1 MPNLESVDVA
11 ALPQFPLPP
20 TREIQPPEPD
30 SVVITEDLP
39 PAAAHELAQQQQE
52 NGSFDPWTVDEQQ
65 DGYEPGRFYVKTVLS
80 KRQGGQPRNV
90 QVPLDPQL
98 HAIASAI
105 VQQRVVPAYN
115 TVQDL
120 IRDAVLHRVH
130 QLTHGTEGVP
140 VYIDDPYVRELA
152 QDARDGARE
161 EMLSMLNTR
170 ELERVSR
177 LHQIFEDI
185 SNTGNR
191 TDMIELA
198 DRVKDAITK
207 VKGANS
213 KDRLRELA
221 DTIEMRLIQM
231 NRGGQ

>member
-1 MPNLESVDVA
+1 
-11 ALPQFPLPP
+11 
-20 TREIQPPEPD
+20 
-30 SVVITEDLP
+30 
-39 PAAAHELAQQQQE
+39 
-52 NGSFDPWTVDEQQ
+52 
-65 DGYEPGRFYVKTVLS
+65 
-80 KRQGGQPRNV
+80 
-90 QVPLDPQL
+90 
-98 HAIASAI
+98 
-105 VQQRVVPAYN
+105 
-115 TVQDL
+115 
-120 IRDAVLHRVH
+120 
-130 QLTHGTEGVP
+130 
-140 VYIDDPYVRELA
+140 
-152 QDARDGARE
+152 
-161 EMLSMLNTR
+161 MLSMLNTR